1 MSEYYITFQS
11 LTAAQRAAFALTK
24 EGISAQLI
32 RTPKQLSTY
41 GCSYAI
47 RIPADA
53 KQRAEL
59 VFFQDQINWERI
71 FFVTR
76 DRTVQEVWF

>member
-32 RTPKQLSTY
+32 RTPKQVSAY

-53 KQRAEL
+53 KHRTEL
-59 VFFQDQINWERI
+59 VFFQNQIVWERI
-71 FFVTR
+71 FSVTK
-76 DRTVQEVWF
+76 DWAVQEVWF